1 MQLIYNLAIL
11 TCIEDSFLS
20 LSGFTDLRGC
30 LQRPMI
36 TEKWKYLK
44 ELFFL
49 TDDRKK
55 VPLNSMVLRKTAY
68 LVQDKSTT

>member
-20 LSGFTDLRGC
+20 LSSFTDLRGC
-30 LQRPMI
+30 LQRAMI

-44 ELFFL
+44 ELFIFFL
-49 TDDRKK
+49 ADDRIKVTFEFNGIKK
-55 VPLNSMVLRKTAY
+55 NGLSRTG
-68 LVQDKSTT
+68 